1 MRRGDKWDEL
11 LTILFMILAIVSI
24 VCFFVARQ
32 QPYFLIFG
40 GSAVVLRIVQY
51 TLRLFT

>member
-11 LTILFMILAIVSI
+11 MTVVFMMLFILAV
-24 VCFFVARQ
+24 VFFLVARQ
-32 QPYFLIFG
+32 QPYFLIFSG
-40 GSAVVLRIVQY
+40 TAVVLRIVQY